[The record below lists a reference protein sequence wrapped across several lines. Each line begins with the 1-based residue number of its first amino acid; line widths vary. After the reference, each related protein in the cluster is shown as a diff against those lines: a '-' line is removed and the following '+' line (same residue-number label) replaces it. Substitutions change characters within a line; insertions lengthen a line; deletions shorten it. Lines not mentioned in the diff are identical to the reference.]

1 VKEEKKE
8 DVSSDGRKSP
18 VEEDQATPEKK
29 ETEARGTG

>member
-18 VEEDQATPEKK
+18 VEENQATPKEE
-29 ETEARGTG
+29 ETETRGT